1 MDTFYKLANYKN
13 KDKAFFLFVLKTLII
28 MIRNYTILLLILF
41 SIFSNKSSAQ
51 DSYWVF
57 FSDKK
62 GVEFNPYEYFDTKAI
77 ERRIKNGLPIN
88 DPSDWPLNQSYVNTL
103 SHMVDSI
110 SGQTRW
116 FNALAVIA
124 NPEQIKQIQELD
136 FVKEVRMM
144 KQYAVLASEKGCVS
158 SYDNN
163 NLRTR
168 QLEILGLSDFR
179 KAGIDGKG
187 VRIAVFDGGFPA
199 VNTILAL
206 EQIRNEKRLIGTWDF
221 TKNKEFVYYSV
232 SHGTMVL
239 TNIGGLSIIDNDS
252 IQFGLAT
259 GAEFLLA
266 KTEVIREP
274 YSEEKNWLM
283 AVEWADKNG
292 ADIINSSLGYTRDRY
307 FESDMDGR
315 KSLVSQAGNMAA
327 RKGILVVNAIGND
340 GDTKWETMGAPADA
354 DSVLAVGGIDPV
366 SNFHI
371 SFSSYGPSADG
382 RLKPNVCAFGKTIV
396 SNKKDALVN
405 VQGTSFA
412 SPLIA
417 GFAACAMQAN
427 PNMKVMDLFHL
438 IEQSGHLYP
447 YYDYAH
453 GYGIPQ
459 AEYVLTKQRKE
470 VKKNFE
476 VEYKGLFLEF
486 LILDFNETDIGSS
499 NLMYLNIEKE
509 DGTLINY
516 QVINVNQ
523 KKFVV
528 ESLYPSLRD
537 DLKKITIYYKGY
549 IEEIPLNN

>member
-1 MDTFYKLANYKN
+1 VFFT
-13 KDKAFFLFVLKTLII
+13 DKA
-28 MIRNYTILLLILF
+28 
-41 SIFSNKSSAQ
+41 
-51 DSYWVF
+51 
-57 FSDKK
+57 
-62 GVEFNPYEYFDTKAI
+62 GVSFNPYDYFDRKAI
-77 ERRIKNGLPIN
+77 ERRRKLQIPICEEEETDLP
-88 DPSDWPLNQSYVNTL
+88 LKQAYVDTVTL
-103 SHMVDSI
+103 IADSVRYHL
-110 SGQTRW
+110 RW
-116 FNALAVIA
+116 FNALEVWASFSDI
-124 NPEQIKQIQELD
+124 EKIKSLF
-136 FVKEVRMM
+136 FVKEIMPVISSD
-144 KQYAVLASEKGCVS
+144 KQIASYKFELDSLK
-158 SYDNN
+158 N
-163 NLRTR
+163 NLLSK
-168 QLEILGLSDFR
+168 QLDVMGGNMFVNRNIT
-179 KAGIDGKG
+179 GKG
-187 VRIAVFDGGFPA
+187 VRIAVFDAGFPT
-199 VNTILAL
+199 VDTSPVFEHLRKNR
-206 EQIRNEKRLIGTWDF
+206 QIIKTWDF
-221 TKNKEFVYYSV
+221 VRNCKNVYDRNQ
-232 SHGTMVL
+232 HGLMTLSCIAGMVKDKY
-239 TNIGGLSIIDNDS
+239 I
-252 IQFGLAT
+252 GLAT